1 MRGVTENDA
10 LVAKRFEVAVDVD
23 KPPVSAIDFALRLSL
38 VLSFITKVLFAK
50 AHSNNAF
57 TAG

>member
-1 MRGVTENDA
+1 MRGVTENDV
-10 LVAKRFEVAVDVD
+10 LVAKRFELALEVDN
-23 KPPVSAIDFALRLSL
+23 PPVSAIVFALRLSL
-38 VLSFITKVLFAK
+38 VFSFMTKVLFAK